1 MRTEEILSQNDK
13 NNLKIFKHQ
22 QNQLH
27 GLQDSTDAT
36 SADVEDAIARAE
48 ALMRRRLGQKRT
60 STGNT
65 VGTRLTATPKQAPQ
79 ATPSRAPQVAP
90 KQAPQV
96 APRHVSQAA
105 PKSYAE
111 LLNEAET
118 ALGKE
123 TEIAFEDILSPAEIA
138 SAFSRVNEIENQF
151 AQVTGIINKKD
162 LSFLFIA
169 TALQTVKW
177 ILFPPTD
184 IANFGKSFDPNNRL
198 KHNDPSIEEAH
209 KKSLKDYQTR
219 HRNED
224 GSWSWDMRKDSDHP
238 KTWSEILF
246 TTVPYDR
253 IKGAAAIDGLN
264 LNGNNHRL
272 KTLGHDP
279 VLGWIFGTANILTDT
294 ITFTDLSS
302 YRVNKIIL
310 NEQVPLPQI
319 FIKTI
324 DYACYDWHCLAAALA
339 AQGAHLASDVYTKRG
354 LPVPVLGV
362 FNPELASKLYNEHY
376 DALCLARDTKTL
388 GIIAASAA
396 VSALINLIIAIT
408 HGMFYTPQTDG
419 TSRELYE
426 VRTRKIILISNA
438 IASGSNI
445 IYCYLAKNWN
455 KLDIGGILVTIGRLF
470 ADMRFILR
478 IKDEFIQN
486 AVDNDLQREVQR
498 LDNLYA
504 AIIGK

>member
-1 MRTEEILSQNDK
+1 MRTEQILSQDDK

-27 GLQDSTDAT
+27 GLQDSTNAT
-36 SADVEDAIARAE
+36 STDVEDAIARAE
-48 ALMRRRLGQKRT
+48 ALLRRRLGQKKP
-60 STGNT
+60 STGSAVST
-65 VGTRLTATPKQAPQ
+65 KPTAAPKHAPQAAPRQAPQ
-79 ATPSRAPQVAP
+79 ATSKPVPQATTGRTP
-90 KQAPQV
+90 
-96 APRHVSQAA
+96 QAA

-123 TEIAFEDILSPAEIA
+123 TEFSFEDVLSPAEIA
-138 SAFSRVNEIENQF
+138 SAFSRVDEIENRF
-151 AQVTGIINKKD
+151 AQATGIINKKD

-177 ILFPPTD
+177 ILLPPTD
-184 IANFGKSFDPNNRL
+184 IANFGKSFNPADRL

-209 KKSLKDYQTR
+209 KKSLKDYQLR

-294 ITFTDLSS
+294 ITFTDLTS
-302 YRVNKIIL
+302 YRVDKVIL
-310 NEQVPLPQI
+310 NEQVPLPLI
-319 FIKTI
+319 IKKTV
-324 DYACYDWHCLAAALA
+324 DYSCYDWHCLAAALV

-354 LPVPVLGV
+354 LPIPVLGV
-362 FNPELASKLYNEHY
+362 FNPELASRLYDEHY

-408 HGMFYTPQTDG
+408 HGMFYSPKTDG
-419 TSRELYE
+419 VSRELYE

-445 IYCYLAKNWN
+445 IFSYITKNWN

-478 IKDEFIQN
+478 IKDEFVQN
-486 AVDNDLQREVQR
+486 EVDKDLQREVKR

-504 AIIGK
+504 AIIRR